1 MQITPNFSL
10 AEMTRTQTGL
20 ENECP
25 LAYSHNLLALCEMLE
40 KMRAKVGPLVVNSG
54 YRSPDV
60 NRAVHGSLTS
70 AHMYARAA
78 DVVPLRVSPAVLFDL
93 AQEMGL
99 AYDQIILEPSW
110 VHIGVAE
117 MGKEPRKEVLKAYR
131 KTDGSMGYTHIK
143 GRS

>member
-10 AEMTRTQTGL
+10 AEMTRTDAGL
-20 ENECP
+20 ENKCP

-40 KMRAKVGPLVVNSG
+40 KMRAKVGPLAINSG

-60 NRAVHGSLTS
+60 NRAVKGSVTS

-99 AYDQIILEPSW
+99 AYDQLILEPGW
-110 VHIGVAE
+110 VHVGIAE
-117 MGKEPRKEVLKAYR
+117 LGKDPRGQVMTAKCV
-131 KTDGSMGYTHIK
+131 DGRMAYTHIK